1 LIFLKYLGDNVRTQL
16 LCTFAHKTNLEIVT
30 EYIKQNFEIPEK
42 RIFIFANYEKRNEL
56 YCTFNAEDNGHRGKN
71 TISIHRKKETNT
83 LYTVN
88 ALNEVIKD
96 LNNGILDK
104 TMIIPWQAFENSF
117 ILLDDPGYKRI
128 DLVFVRRINF

>member
-1 LIFLKYLGDNVRTQL
+1 MRTQL
-16 LCTFAHKTNLEIVT
+16 LCTFAHKTNLDIVT

-42 RIFIFANYEKRNEL
+42 RIFIFANHSKRNEL

-104 TMIIPWQAFENSF
+104 TMIIPWEAFENSF
-117 ILLDDPGYKRI
+117 ILTEENGYRRI

>member
-1 LIFLKYLGDNVRTQL
+1 MRTQL
-16 LCTFAHKTNLEIVT
+16 LCTFAHKSNLDIVID
-30 EYIKQNFEIPEK
+30 YIQQNFEIPEK
-42 RIFIFANYEKRNEL
+42 RIFVFSNYEKRNEL
-56 YCTFNAEDNGHRGKN
+56 YCTFNAEDNGYRGKN

-104 TMIIPWQAFENSF
+104 TMIIPWEAFENSF
-117 ILLDDPGYKRI
+117 ILTSDTGYKRI
-128 DLVFVRRINF
+128 DLVFFKRINF

>member
-1 LIFLKYLGDNVRTQL
+1 MRTQL
-16 LCTFAHKTNLEIVT
+16 LCTFAHKTNLDIVT

-42 RIFIFANYEKRNEL
+42 RIFIFANHSKRNEL

-104 TMIIPWQAFENSF
+104 TMILPWQAFENSF
-117 ILLDDPGYKRI
+117 ILLDDPGYK
-128 DLVFVRRINF
+128 DLVFVQRINF

>member
-1 LIFLKYLGDNVRTQL
+1 MRTQL
-16 LCTFAHKTNLEIVT
+16 LCTFAHKTNLDIVI
-30 EYIKQNFEIPEK
+30 EYIKQNFEVPER
-42 RIFIFANYEKRNEL
+42 RIFVFSNYANRNEL

-96 LNNGILDK
+96 LNNGVLDK
-104 TMIIPWQAFENSF
+104 TMIIPWEAFENSF
-117 ILLDDPGYKRI
+117 ILQDDPGYKRI
-128 DLVFVRRINF
+128 DLLLYKRINF

>member
-1 LIFLKYLGDNVRTQL
+1 MRTQL
-16 LCTFAHKTNLEIVT
+16 LCTFAHKTNLDIVI
-30 EYIKQNFEIPEK
+30 EYIKQNFEVPER
-42 RIFIFANYEKRNEL
+42 RIFIFSNYANRNEL

-96 LNNGILDK
+96 LNNGVLDK
-104 TMIIPWQAFENSF
+104 TMIIPWEAFENSF
-117 ILLDDPGYKRI
+117 ILQDDPGYKRI
-128 DLVFVRRINF
+128 DLTLYKRINF

>member
-1 LIFLKYLGDNVRTQL
+1 MKTQL
-16 LCTFAHKTNLEIVT
+16 LCTFAHKTNLDIVI
-30 EYIKQNFEIPEK
+30 EYIKQNFEVPER
-42 RIFIFANYEKRNEL
+42 RIFVFCNYAKRNEL

-96 LNNGILDK
+96 LNNGVLDK
-104 TMIIPWQAFENSF
+104 TMIIPWEAFENSF
-117 ILLDDPGYKRI
+117 ILQDDPGYKRI
-128 DLVFVRRINF
+128 DLILYKRINF

>member
-1 LIFLKYLGDNVRTQL
+1 MRTQL
-16 LCTFAHKTNLEIVT
+16 LCTFAHKTNLDIVI
-30 EYIKQNFEIPEK
+30 EYIKQNFEVPEK
-42 RIFIFANYEKRNEL
+42 RIFIFSNYNKRNEM

-96 LNNGILDK
+96 LNNGVLDK
-104 TMIIPWQAFENSF
+104 TMIIPWEAFENSF

-128 DLVFVRRINF
+128 DLILYKRINF

>member
-1 LIFLKYLGDNVRTQL
+1 MKTQL

-117 ILLDDPGYKRI
+117 ILQDDPGYKRI
-128 DLVFVRRINF
+128 DLILYKRINF

>member
-1 LIFLKYLGDNVRTQL
+1 MKPQL
-16 LCTFAHKTNLEIVT
+16 LCTFAHKTNLDIVI
-30 EYIKQNFEIPEK
+30 EYIKQNFIIPEN
-42 RIFIFANYEKRNEL
+42 RIFVFSNHDKKNEL
-56 YCTFNAEDNGHRGKN
+56 YCTFNADENGFRGKN

-104 TMIIPWQAFENSF
+104 SMILKWENFENSF
-117 ILLDDPGYKRI
+117 LLTTDDGYKRV
-128 DLVFVRRINF
+128 DLVFLKRINF

>member
-1 LIFLKYLGDNVRTQL
+1 MRTQL
-16 LCTFAHKTNLEIVT
+16 LCTFAHKTNLDIVI
-30 EYIKQNFEIPEK
+30 EYIKQNFEVPEK
-42 RIFIFANYEKRNEL
+42 RIFVFSNYDKKTEL
-56 YCTFNAEDNGHRGKN
+56 YCTFNAENNGHRGKN

-104 TMIIPWQAFENSF
+104 SMIINWENFENSF
-117 ILLDDPGYKRI
+117 LLTNEYGYKRVE
-128 DLVFVRRINF
+128 LVFLKRINF

>member
-1 LIFLKYLGDNVRTQL
+1 MRTQL
-16 LCTFAHKTNLEIVT
+16 LCTFAHKTNLDIVI
-30 EYIKQNFEIPEK
+30 EYIKQNFEVPER
-42 RIFIFANYEKRNEL
+42 RIFVFSNYANRNEL

-96 LNNGILDK
+96 LNNGVLDK
-104 TMIIPWQAFENSF
+104 TMIIPWEAFENSF
-117 ILLDDPGYKRI
+117 ILQDDLGYKRI
-128 DLVFVRRINF
+128 DLTLYKRINF

>member
-1 LIFLKYLGDNVRTQL
+1 MRTQL
-16 LCTFAHKTNLEIVT
+16 LCTFAHKTNLDIVI
-30 EYIKQNFEIPEK
+30 EYIKQNFEVPER
-42 RIFIFANYEKRNEL
+42 RIFVFSNYSNRNEL

-96 LNNGILDK
+96 LNNGVLDK
-104 TMIIPWQAFENSF
+104 TMIIPWEAFENSF
-117 ILLDDPGYKRI
+117 ILQDDPGYKRI
-128 DLVFVRRINF
+128 DLILYKRINF

>member
-1 LIFLKYLGDNVRTQL
+1 LRTQL
-16 LCTFAHKTNLEIVT
+16 LCTFAHKTNLDIVT

-42 RIFIFANYEKRNEL
+42 RIFVFSNYSNRKEL
-56 YCTFNAEDNGHRGKN
+56 YCTFNATDNGHRGKN

-104 TMIIPWQAFENSF
+104 TMIIPWEAFENSF
-117 ILLDDPGYKRI
+117 ILTEDDGYRRI
-128 DLVFVRRINF
+128 DLVFVRRIDF

>member
-1 LIFLKYLGDNVRTQL
+1 MRTQL
-16 LCTFAHKTNLEIVT
+16 LCTFAHKTNLDIVI
-30 EYIKQNFEIPEK
+30 EYIKQNFEIPER
-42 RIFIFANYEKRNEL
+42 RIFVFSNYANRNEL

-96 LNNGILDK
+96 LNNGVLDK
-104 TMIIPWQAFENSF
+104 TMIIPWEAFENSF
-117 ILLDDPGYKRI
+117 ILQDDPGYKRI
-128 DLVFVRRINF
+128 DLTLYKRINF

>member
-1 LIFLKYLGDNVRTQL
+1 MRTQL
-16 LCTFAHKTNLEIVT
+16 LCTFAHKNNLDIVT
-30 EYIKQNFEIPEK
+30 EYIKQNFEIPEN
-42 RIFIFANYEKRNEL
+42 RIFVFSNYENRNDL
-56 YCTFNAEDNGHRGKN
+56 YCTFNAEDNGYRGKN

-104 TMIIPWQAFENSF
+104 TMILPWEAFENSF
-117 ILLDDPGYKRI
+117 LLTDDNGYRRVDLVFYKRI
-128 DLVFVRRINF
+128 NF

>member
-1 LIFLKYLGDNVRTQL
+1 
-16 LCTFAHKTNLEIVT
+16 LCTFAHKTNLDIVT

-56 YCTFNAEDNGHRGKN
+56 YCTFNATDTGYRGKN

-104 TMIIPWQAFENSF
+104 TMIIPWEAFENSF
-117 ILLDDPGYKRI
+117 ILTQDNGYRRI
-128 DLVFVRRINF
+128 DLVFVQRINF

>member
-1 LIFLKYLGDNVRTQL
+1 MRTQL
-16 LCTFAHKTNLEIVT
+16 LCIFAHKTNLDIVI
-30 EYIKQNFEIPEK
+30 EYIKQNFEVPEK
-42 RIFIFANYEKRNEL
+42 RIFVFSNYANRNEL

-96 LNNGILDK
+96 LNNGVLDK
-104 TMIIPWQAFENSF
+104 TMIIPWEAFENSF
-117 ILLDDPGYKRI
+117 ILQDDPGYKRI
-128 DLVFVRRINF
+128 DLTLYKRINF

>member
-1 LIFLKYLGDNVRTQL
+1 MRTQL
-16 LCTFAHKTNLEIVT
+16 LCTFAHKTNLDIVI
-30 EYIKQNFEIPEK
+30 EYIKQNFEVPER
-42 RIFIFANYEKRNEL
+42 RIFVFSNYTNRNEL

-96 LNNGILDK
+96 LNNGVLDK
-104 TMIIPWQAFENSF
+104 TMIIPWEAFENSF
-117 ILLDDPGYKRI
+117 ILQDDPGYKRI
-128 DLVFVRRINF
+128 DLILYKRINF

>member
-1 LIFLKYLGDNVRTQL
+1 MRTQL
-16 LCTFAHKTNLEIVT
+16 LCTFAHKSNLDIVID
-30 EYIKQNFEIPEK
+30 YIQQNFEIPEK
-42 RIFIFANYEKRNEL
+42 RIFVFSNYEKRNEL
-56 YCTFNAEDNGHRGKN
+56 YCTFNAENNGHRGKN

-104 TMIIPWQAFENSF
+104 TMIIPWEAFENSF
-117 ILLDDPGYKRI
+117 ILTSDTGYKRI
-128 DLVFVRRINF
+128 DLVFFKRINF

>member
-1 LIFLKYLGDNVRTQL
+1 MRTQL
-16 LCTFAHKTNLEIVT
+16 LCTFAHKTNLDIVI
-30 EYIKQNFEIPEK
+30 EYIKQNFEVPER
-42 RIFIFANYEKRNEL
+42 RIFVFSNYANRNEL

-96 LNNGILDK
+96 LNNGVLDK
-104 TMIIPWQAFENSF
+104 TMIIPWEAFENSF
-117 ILLDDPGYKRI
+117 ILQDDPGYKRI
-128 DLVFVRRINF
+128 DLTLYKRINF